1 MHLRTLL
8 TLFSFL
14 MLTGDGENADPPKDD
29 KADPPKDDVKAEFT
43 QAQVNDLIAR
53 ERKSTEERINARIA
67 ADKQRE
73 KEQRERDEAE
83 KRGEFDTVKADLES
97 KLTTAEQEREALQE
111 RLDKALKTIEAS
123 VKASWEA
130 VPEEVRDLYDGDDT
144 DALRKHEFLN
154 KPATTKLIERL
165 TAQAAKPGNGPNPN
179 PAGPASKTTTDEDNR
194 ARRATRPRV

>member
-29 KADPPKDDVKAEFT
+29 TGDKADPPAPKSDAFT
-43 QAQVNDLIAR
+43 QEQVNSLLA
-53 ERKSTEERINARIA
+53 EERRKTEARIKA
-67 ADKQRE
+67 KADEDKR
-73 KEQRERDEAE
+73 KADEQRERDEAA
-83 KRGEFDTVKADLES
+83 KRGDFEKVKADLETS
-97 KLTTAEQEREALQE
+97 LHTVEQERDALQE

-144 DALRKHEFLN
+144 DALRKHEFLT

-165 TAQAAKPGNGPNPN
+165 TTTPPRGNGPDPKGN
-179 PAGPASKTTTDEDNR
+179 GSKTPKIDLP
-194 ARRATRPRV
+194 AIKFV